1 MNGIANP
8 MVGFKVYTL
17 RVRLYVDCS
26 IYFLGSMDEVIFACE
41 IRLPN
46 LRDSIVVL

>member
-17 RVRLYVDCS
+17 RVRLYMDCS
-26 IYFLGSMDEVIFACE
+26 IYFLESTDEVFFACE
-41 IRLPN
+41 IRLQN
-46 LRDSIVVL
+46 LRDSIVL

>member
-26 IYFLGSMDEVIFACE
+26 IYFLESTDEVIFTCD

-46 LRDSIVVL
+46 IRDSIVL